1 MKRIELDFLE
11 KRKFRLE
18 NEGVKLGFYAGIFI
32 LGVLLVFSL
41 YFKIKIKTAGPSYE
55 RVKTAIRELKNKV
68 ASEGERIKSLEAQ
81 LLPKL
86 SFLNSG
92 LERRGFSYTEVFH
105 ILEKSLPS
113 RAYLTEL
120 TVSSNGKV
128 VFTGYFASSSSIKSF
143 VESLSAGGKYQV
155 YLMREERKA
164 GGSVATIAW
173 DLKGGGK

>member
-1 MKRIELDFLE
+1 MKRIELNFLQ
-11 KRKFRLE
+11 KRRFSWE
-18 NEGVKLGFYAGIFI
+18 NEGLKFSYYA
-32 LGVLLVFSL
+32 LLSL
-41 YFKIKIKTAGPSYE
+41 LALLFLVSAYFYFKIKAVKPQYE
-55 RVKTAIRELKNKV
+55 SLNLALNQLRSSVEREKR
-68 ASEGERIKSLEAQ
+68 EIKSLEAR
-81 LLPKL
+81 LLPGI

-92 LERRGFSYTEVFH
+92 LERKGFSYTEVFYM
-105 ILEKSLPS
+105 LEKALPS

-128 VFTGYFASSSSIKSF
+128 VFTGFFASSSSIKSF
-143 VESLSAGGKYQV
+143 VDSLSQKGKYQV

>member
-11 KRKFRLE
+11 KRRFSWE
-18 NEGVKLGFYAGIFI
+18 NEGLKLLYYGLLFF
-32 LGVLLVFSL
+32 LGVFLLLSGYF
-41 YFKIKIKTAGPSYE
+41 YFKTKAVRPQYETLKVSLAELKSKAEKERQDIKT
-55 RVKTAIRELKNKV
+55 
-68 ASEGERIKSLEAQ
+68 LEEQ
-81 LLPKL
+81 LLPRIN
-86 SFLNSG
+86 FLNSG
-92 LERRGFSYTEVFH
+92 LERKGFSYTEVFYM
-105 ILEKSLPS
+105 LEKALPS

-128 VFTGYFASSSSIKSF
+128 VFTGFFASSSSIKSF
-143 VESLSAGGKYQV
+143 VDSLSQNGKYQV